1 MTESQY
7 LNFLEKNGVGQN
19 KLMVMFS
26 MAELFDFVNSVEQY
40 VLNDIIKFEDS
51 SECVPSSF
59 IRSKLKRDEH

>member
-7 LNFLEKNGVGQN
+7 LNFLEKNGIGQK

-26 MAELFDFVNSVEQY
+26 MAELFDFVNCVEQY

-51 SECVPSSF
+51 SESVPSSF
-59 IRSKLKRDEH
+59 IRAKLKRDEH